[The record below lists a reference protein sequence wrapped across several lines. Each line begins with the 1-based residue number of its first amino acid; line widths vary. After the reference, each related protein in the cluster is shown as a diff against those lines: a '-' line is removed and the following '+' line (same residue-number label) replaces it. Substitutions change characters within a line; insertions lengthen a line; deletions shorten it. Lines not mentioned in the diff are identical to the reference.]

1 MCRPESS
8 GMGRI
13 PPIRTY
19 EPNTIS
25 VARIATTRAESEG
38 ITQEASKE
46 NLFKDICLH
55 DNH

>member
-1 MCRPESS
+1 
-8 GMGRI
+8 MGRI

>member
-1 MCRPESS
+1 
-8 GMGRI
+8 MGRI

-25 VARIATTRAESEG
+25 VARIATTCAESEG